1 MNPSAPSDPI
11 VDLGVSYAME
21 GGVSLS
27 AAGVTSVRS
36 IFDRFVRGLIS
47 YHDAA
52 MLLSPVTGTTQALDR
67 IDRILRT
74 PATPLP
80 PCQNPPGPQS
90 KASSR
95 TKSRP
100 WSTYEDQRLFA
111 AIHRLG
117 VTDWHSIAGFVGNS
131 RTKSQ
136 CYQRWTRGL
145 DPHIDRA
152 KWTPEQD
159 AQLLML
165 THVYSDK
172 SWSKIC
178 SHFGNRCDLQCRSRY
193 RQLRKD
199 DRFPEMQKEA
209 ASAAAEF
216 RKANGIPDKDDPQR
230 AKAGKQALPSIYML
244 MAPPEHAGIT
254 KKTVAPLP
262 FPPLPPPRPG

>member
-1 MNPSAPSDPI
+1 MNPSAPRDPI

-21 GGVSLS
+21 GGISLS

-80 PCQNPPGPQS
+80 PCQNPPSPQS
-90 KASSR
+90 KALSR

-136 CYQRWTRGL
+136 CYQRWSRGL

-199 DRFPEMQKEA
+199 DRFAQMQKEA
-209 ASAAAEF
+209 ASAAVEF

-254 KKTVAPLP
+254 KKTVAPFP